1 VTGYGQGGSPPPG
14 WYPDPGGSGGQRWWD
29 GNSWAPTAAPG
40 PNAPVPAG
48 GTDGFSI
55 ASLVLS
61 VSGVS
66 LLGVI
71 FGHLSRG
78 RIKRSGGL
86 KTGSGLALAGL
97 IVGYIGCVLYTVFI
111 ALAIS
116 GVLDSENADDFS
128 GREREIAV
136 VIDEF
141 EDAADDE
148 RYSEIC
154 NSILTAE
161 FREAVASVS
170 GGSCENAFRD
180 ELDGKRQAEIDAETI
195 TVTGDTAVANV
206 DEEGTDE
213 RITFTRDDGRWRI
226 SSIEER

>member
-1 VTGYGQGGSPPPG
+1 V
-14 WYPDPGGSGGQRWWD
+14 
-29 GNSWAPTAAPG
+29 
-40 PNAPVPAG
+40 
-48 GTDGFSI
+48 
-55 ASLVLS
+55 
-61 VSGVS
+61 
-66 LLGVI
+66 
-71 FGHLSRG
+71 FGHLARG

-97 IVGYIGCVLYTVFI
+97 IIGYLAIAFWTLII
-111 ALAIS
+111 ALAIA

-136 VIDEF
+136 VIDRF
-141 EDAADDE
+141 EEAADDE
-148 RYSEIC
+148 RYSGIC
-154 NSILTAE
+154 NNILTAE

-213 RITFTRDDGRWRI
+213 RITFQRDDGRWRI